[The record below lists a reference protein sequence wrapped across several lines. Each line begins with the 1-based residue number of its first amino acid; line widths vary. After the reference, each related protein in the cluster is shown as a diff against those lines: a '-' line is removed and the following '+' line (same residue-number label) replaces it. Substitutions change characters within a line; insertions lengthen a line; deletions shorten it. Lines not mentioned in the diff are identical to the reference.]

1 MNALAPIQTD
11 EFEIVQRTAR
21 MLAISAY
28 FDAKGDSPQ
37 AIAQVATK
45 ILAGR
50 ELGFGPFAAVNG
62 IHIISGKPA
71 VGANLMASAVKG
83 SGRYDY
89 RVKKMA
95 DDEVVIEFF
104 AVAAGKRESLGESSF
119 TLKDAQAAAVTNNP
133 TWKKFPRNMLFA
145 RAMSNGVR
153 WYCPDVFSGNAVYVP
168 EELGANVDDNGDVI
182 ETTGHVVMEQPRA
195 NGSAPAHDAAP
206 LSADVDMGMAQ
217 RPPAAKG
224 ESSDANPFVQPLP
237 APWYAQAKAALST
250 GVAKLADVMLQDHR
264 NSTGPCSAQQYG
276 YLVGLLDSTI
286 KDATGATDG
295 HKRVLAV
302 VCQSDISKSNR
313 PGDAIANKL
322 LNRLATHVKDGAT
335 GDKLPNADFSQ
346 PVSDAIVTIYR
357 AAEAVSTPSLLAA
370 A

>member
-1 MNALAPIQTD
+1 VNALAPIQTD
-11 EFEIVQRTAR
+11 EFEVVQRTAR

-50 ELGFGPFAAVNG
+50 ELGFGPFAAVQG

-71 VGANLMASAVKG
+71 VGANLMAAAVKG

-89 RVKKMA
+89 RVRKMA

-168 EELGANVDDNGDVI
+168 EELGATVDDNGDVI
-182 ETTGHVVMEQPRA
+182 ETTGHVVMESRTNGAQPA
-195 NGSAPAHDAAP
+195 HESAPLTD
-206 LSADVDMGMAQ
+206 DVDRGMG
-217 RPPAAKG
+217 
-224 ESSDANPFVQPLP
+224 DNPFVDAQPEP
-237 APWYAQAKAALST
+237 P
-250 GVAKLADVMLQDHR
+250 AKL
-264 NSTGPCSAQQYG
+264 SAKTLKRLHALGSEVYG
-276 YLVGLLDSTI
+276 EAWDDKRPALVQHVTKGA
-286 KDATGATDG
+286 ATSSSDLTETEAATLIDG
-295 HKRVLAV
+295 MNRKR
-302 VCQSDISKSNR
+302 
-313 PGDAIANKL
+313 AIA
-322 LNRLATHVKDGAT
+322 A
-335 GDKLPNADFSQ
+335 
-346 PVSDAIVTIYR
+346 
-357 AAEAVSTPSLLAA
+357 
-370 A
+370 

>member
-50 ELGFGPFAAVNG
+50 ELGFGPFAAVQG

-168 EELGANVDDNGDVI
+168 EELEATVDDNGDVI

-206 LSADVDMGMAQ
+206 LSADVDLGMAQ

-224 ESSDANPFVQPLP
+224 ESSDANPFVQPEA
-237 APWYAQAKAALST
+237 APWYAQAKATLT
-250 GVAKLADVMLQDHR
+250 NGVATLATKLLDKHR
-264 NSTGPCSAQQYG
+264 NSAGPVAAKPYG
-276 YLVGLLDSTI
+276 YLAGLIDGI
-286 KDATGATDG
+286 VKDATGATDG

-302 VCQSDISKSNR
+302 VCQAEISRNNL
-313 PGDAIANKL
+313 PGADLADTLLEYLPTHIKDAV
-322 LNRLATHVKDGAT
+322 TQE
-335 GDKLPNADFSQ
+335 KLPNPNYNEAVVRGV
-346 PVSDAIVTIYR
+346 VSIYR
-357 AAEAVSTPSLLAA
+357 AAEAASTPKLIEA
-370 A
+370 

>member
-1 MNALAPIQTD
+1 MNQLAPIQTD
-11 EFEIVQRTAR
+11 EFEVVQRTAR

-28 FDAKGDSPQ
+28 FDAKGDSHQ

-50 ELGFGPFAAVNG
+50 ELGFGPFAAVQG

-95 DDEVVIEFF
+95 DDEVVLEFF
-104 AVAAGKRESLGESSF
+104 AVANGKRESLGESSF

-206 LSADVDMGMAQ
+206 LSADVDLGM
-217 RPPAAKG
+217 G
-224 ESSDANPFVQPLP
+224 ESSDANPF
-237 APWYAQAKAALST
+237 T
-250 GVAKLADVMLQDHR
+250 D
-264 NSTGPCSAQQYG
+264 AQQEPENPVR
-276 YLVGLLDSTI
+276 LSAKTLKRLHAVGTKLY
-286 KDATGATDG
+286 
-295 HKRVLAV
+295 
-302 VCQSDISKSNR
+302 
-313 PGDAIANKL
+313 GDAW
-322 LNRLATHVKDGAT
+322 
-335 GDKLPNADFSQ
+335 
-346 PVSDAIVTIYR
+346 DAKRPELVR
-357 AAEAVSTPSLLAA
+357 AATKGKESSSSNLTEKEAAFLIERMEARIAAEPAA

>member
-1 MNALAPIQTD
+1 MNQLAPIQTD
-11 EFEIVQRTAR
+11 EFEVVQRTAR

-50 ELGFGPFAAVNG
+50 ELGFGPFAAVQG

-95 DDEVVIEFF
+95 DDEVVLEFF
-104 AVAAGKRESLGESSF
+104 AVANGKRESLGESSF

-206 LSADVDMGMAQ
+206 LTADVDMGMGDDDGPFADAQ
-217 RPPAAKG
+217 PEVEKPAKLSAKTLKRLHALGTEVYGDAWNEKRPALVQSVTKGAATS
-224 ESSDANPFVQPLP
+224 SSDLTENE
-237 APWYAQAKAALST
+237 AATL
-250 GVAKLADVMLQDHR
+250 
-264 NSTGPCSAQQYG
+264 
-276 YLVGLLDSTI
+276 I
-286 KDATGATDG
+286 DG
-295 HKRVLAV
+295 MNRKR
-302 VCQSDISKSNR
+302 
-313 PGDAIANKL
+313 AIA
-322 LNRLATHVKDGAT
+322 A
-335 GDKLPNADFSQ
+335 
-346 PVSDAIVTIYR
+346 
-357 AAEAVSTPSLLAA
+357 
-370 A
+370 